1 MTKLSI
7 SEVSKRWGVSRQT
20 LYRYKKQGKLSFD
33 KDGRK
38 VVLDLSEVIRVL
50 GHAVSQDVTSDK
62 NDTVTD
68 VTSADNELKLKIEML
83 EKQVAMLEDSLSHSR
98 KSEDEL
104 RSVVASQT
112 KLITQQSDEKQ
123 GRGLLSRLFKR

>member
-1 MTKLSI
+1 
-7 SEVSKRWGVSRQT
+7 
-20 LYRYKKQGKLSFD
+20 
-33 KDGRK
+33 
-38 VVLDLSEVIRVL
+38 
-50 GHAVSQDVTSDK
+50 
-62 NDTVTD
+62 VTD

>member
-20 LYRYKKQGKLSFD
+20 LYRYKSQGKLSFD

-38 VVLDLSEVIRVL
+38 VVLDLSEVIRVF

-62 NDTVTD
+62 SDTVTT
-68 VTSADNELKLKIEML
+68 VTSSDSDLKLKVEML
-83 EKQVAMLEDSLSHSR
+83 EKQIALLEDSLSHSR

-104 RSVVASQT
+104 RGVVASQT
-112 KLITQQSDEKQ
+112 KLITAEKQ
-123 GRGLLSRLFKR
+123 GGGVLTRLFKR